1 MAQRRWLQTA
11 TRHALPLLSS
21 KSTTSLKPLP
31 HLPAPISLKS
41 LLSPKPLQ
49 QFLYNDLT
57 LFHTRSF
64 SSISRDDSENEED
77 DGEEG
82 EEEEEDYDSD
92 NNEAEVDD
100 VTVSNMKREYSA
112 EEKEA
117 EAAAIGYKVIEPLLP
132 SDRVFKN
139 REPVFAVVQVGS
151 HQFKVS
157 NGDCIYVERLKF
169 CEVNDKLILNKVL
182 MLGTSTQTIIG
193 RPILPDA
200 AVHAVVEE
208 HISLNLKTYPTN
220 YTWAW
225 RKVLKLRRIA
235 WYLIDLVVGNGR
247 NVAVIV
253 NNEWCWPNACLEP
266 MVEVQRPCSLVHP
279 LSDDLLVQNLT
290 LDDQKSIWNGF
301 SGHFVG
307 RHDPGTSGNPKT
319 KSSGLINR
327 CYICGVVR
335 SIGDWVNEL
344 QWGNS
349 YLQKKCFL
357 SSLLR
362 LAWCAVIL
370 LHTKIPQKAIN
381 YSADLA
387 HALALDAKVIIF
399 KKKRRKNYRR
409 TKGHRQELTR
419 LRIADIQGIEIPE
432 PKVDP
437 KPKRAAVKQQEKVAV
452 AA

>member
-1 MAQRRWLQTA
+1 MAQRRWLQTVA
-11 TRHALPLLSS
+11 RHTLPLISS
-21 KSTTSLKPLP
+21 KPTSSLKPLP
-31 HLPAPISLKS
+31 HLLAPISLKS

-49 QFLYNDLT
+49 QFLYTDLT

-64 SSISRDDSENEED
+64 SSNSRDDSENEED

-100 VTVSNMKREYSA
+100 VTVSDMKREYSA

-132 SDRVFKN
+132 SDRFFKN

-208 HISLNLKTYPTN
+208 H
-220 YTWAW
+220 
-225 RKVLKLRRIA
+225 
-235 WYLIDLVVGNGR
+235 
-247 NVAVIV
+247 
-253 NNEWCWPNACLEP
+253 
-266 MVEVQRPCSLVHP
+266 
-279 LSDDLLVQNLT
+279 
-290 LDDQKSIWNGF
+290 
-301 SGHFVG
+301 
-307 RHDPGTSGNPKT
+307 
-319 KSSGLINR
+319 
-327 CYICGVVR
+327 
-335 SIGDWVNEL
+335 
-344 QWGNS
+344 
-349 YLQKKCFL
+349 
-357 SSLLR
+357 
-362 LAWCAVIL
+362 
-370 LHTKIPQKAIN
+370 
-381 YSADLA
+381 
-387 HALALDAKVIIF
+387 ALDAKVIIF

-419 LRIADIQGIEIPE
+419 LRIADIQGIEKPE

-437 KPKRAAVKQQEKVAV
+437 KQKRAAVKQQEKVAV